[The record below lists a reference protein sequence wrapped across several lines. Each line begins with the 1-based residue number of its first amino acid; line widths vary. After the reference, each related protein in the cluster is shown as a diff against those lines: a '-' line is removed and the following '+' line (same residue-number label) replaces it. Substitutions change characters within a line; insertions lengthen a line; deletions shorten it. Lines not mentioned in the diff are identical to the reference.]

1 MQAIAVATIP
11 PAVGIVEALEN
22 THDRRAVDCGIDEG
36 TKVKIKLTVLDD
48 AIAVAISAAEGQMVA
63 VGTAAALGKSTR
75 WKGSG
80 LQE

>member
-1 MQAIAVATIP
+1 M
-11 PAVGIVEALEN
+11 
-22 THDRRAVDCGIDEG
+22 DCGLDEG
-36 TKVKIKLTVLDD
+36 TKVEIELTMFDD

-63 VGTAAALGKSTR
+63 VGTSAALGKSTR